1 MVGGDSIVF
10 AFHIHTPRVGVA
22 GEVMQKRRSVQHCLK
37 RERNGWGLT
46 QLDWSELPK
55 LQGN

>member
-1 MVGGDSIVF
+1 MF
-10 AFHIHTPRVGVA
+10 AFHVHTPSRVGVA
-22 GEVMQKRRSVQHCLK
+22 REVMQKRRSVQHCLK

-46 QLDWSELPK
+46 QLDWNELPK